1 LADCSEFPR
10 RTIEANSLH
19 PLLSGG
25 ASYAIPPVLTGTS
38 AFFAGPVITVTAVVL
53 LRAGEGPIM
62 LDEAKAS
69 RDASI
74 NIRSTLE
81 S

>member
-1 LADCSEFPR
+1 
-10 RTIEANSLH
+10 
-19 PLLSGG
+19 
-25 ASYAIPPVLTGTS
+25 VLTGTS